1 MAKELHEVKTEKQ
14 RRKREGGRKEARKD
28 DFFEANMDL

>member
-14 RRKREGGRKEARKD
+14 RRKREGGRKD